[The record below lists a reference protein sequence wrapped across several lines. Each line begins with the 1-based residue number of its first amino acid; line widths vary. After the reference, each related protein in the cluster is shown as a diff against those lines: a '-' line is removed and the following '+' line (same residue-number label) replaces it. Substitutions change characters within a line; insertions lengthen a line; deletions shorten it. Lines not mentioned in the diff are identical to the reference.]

1 MQFALMIEHSPE
13 LCPMANARTR
23 EAMRGGAG
31 RMPELAQHLGV
42 TVITWNV
49 LGPDHLMIAIV
60 EADDIEKVR
69 DFVVKSGLIQWNT
82 TRIHATWSL
91 EEALAKADTLEP
103 IF

>member
-1 MQFALMIEHSPE
+1 
-13 LCPMANARTR
+13 
-23 EAMRGGAG
+23 
-31 RMPELAQHLGV
+31 MPELALHLGV

-91 EEALAKADTLEP
+91 EEALAKADTLEA